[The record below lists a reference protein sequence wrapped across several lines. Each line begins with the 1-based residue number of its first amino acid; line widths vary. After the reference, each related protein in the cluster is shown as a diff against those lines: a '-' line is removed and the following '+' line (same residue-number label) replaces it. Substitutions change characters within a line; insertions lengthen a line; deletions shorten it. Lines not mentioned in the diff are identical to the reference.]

1 MATIDF
7 PAWYSAGV
15 FGGIACAL
23 LSAIAIATW
32 ALWRRRGVTGEV
44 IAALLVCVVASAL
57 DIGPLLWF
65 IYRLNVFGPTLGAG
79 EVGAAL
85 ALEALV
91 GWVAPLAAI
100 CWYSLLATPAAQ
112 VALAAQ
118 AAQRPPRQGA
128 VSPAAL
134 DDPARARAALA
145 DGQPWGLLTPL
156 DAAADAS
163 SARPIALIHALTL
176 IGREQDNDIVLD
188 DDDRVSR
195 RHAEL
200 RWERGRVEFA
210 DYGSLNGT
218 RINQQAV
225 RGRLPLRDGDVIELG
240 GRRYRLTLRADGAAG
255 VGAASGP
262 ANAAEPADAAMETR
276 KTASASGAF
285 SLGAPALQMT
295 LIQGASGAGQPTTWP
310 LAAPVVTIGRDSTC
324 GIALA
329 DPSISRQ
336 HAQITRQPVGYF
348 IADLQ
353 SSNGVAVNGA
363 RLSAPTQIF
372 AGDVV
377 SLGDVLLRCEQVPE
391 TQPAETQAEAAT
403 AKRPVPGSTS
413 SPASQPAE
421 APSFHL
427 RISPQWRVS
436 QSSRPRLAPPR
447 LAPTTR
453 ADEDARD

>member
-225 RGRLPLRDGDVIELG
+225 RGRLPLRDGDVIE
-240 GRRYRLTLRADGAAG
+240 
-255 VGAASGP
+255 P
-262 ANAAEPADAAMETR
+262 AQHLC
-276 KTASASGAF
+276 F
-285 SLGAPALQMT
+285 S
-295 LIQGASGAGQPTTWP
+295 
-310 LAAPVVTIGRDSTC
+310 
-324 GIALA
+324 
-329 DPSISRQ
+329 
-336 HAQITRQPVGYF
+336 
-348 IADLQ
+348 
-353 SSNGVAVNGA
+353 
-363 RLSAPTQIF
+363 
-372 AGDVV
+372 
-377 SLGDVLLRCEQVPE
+377 
-391 TQPAETQAEAAT
+391 
-403 AKRPVPGSTS
+403 
-413 SPASQPAE
+413 
-421 APSFHL
+421 
-427 RISPQWRVS
+427 
-436 QSSRPRLAPPR
+436 
-447 LAPTTR
+447 
-453 ADEDARD
+453 

>member
-1 MATIDF
+1 MVATDF

-44 IAALLVCVVASAL
+44 IAALLVCVVASAF
-57 DIGPLLWF
+57 DIGPLLW
-65 IYRLNVFGPTLGAG
+65 IMYRLNVFGPTLGAG
-79 EVGAAL
+79 EVSAAL
-85 ALEALV
+85 AMEALV

-112 VALAAQ
+112 VALAASV
-118 AAQRPPRQGA
+118 APRPSRQGA

-156 DAAADAS
+156 DATPDAS
-163 SARPIALIHALTL
+163 SARPIALTHALTL
-176 IGREQDNDIVLD
+176 IGREQDNDIVL

-218 RINQQAV
+218 RVNQQAV

-240 GRRYRLTLRADGAAG
+240 GRRYRLALRADERAETGAAPE
-255 VGAASGP
+255 AATS
-262 ANAAEPADAAMETR
+262 AEPGDADMETR

-295 LIQGASGAGQPTTWP
+295 LLQGTSGAGQPTTWP
-310 LAAPVVTIGRDSTC
+310 LAAPVVTIGRDPTC

-329 DPSISRQ
+329 DSSISRQ
-336 HAQITRQPVGYF
+336 HAQITRQPTGYF
-348 IADLQ
+348 IVDLQ
-353 SSNGVAVNGA
+353 SSNGVTVNGA

-377 SLGDVLLRCEQVPE
+377 ALGDAVLRCEQVPE
-391 TQPAETQAEAAT
+391 VAPAEQSAET
-403 AKRPVPGSTS
+403 PTTKRPTAGPSS
-413 SPASQPAE
+413 SPVSQPAE
-421 APSFHL
+421 APTFHL
-427 RISPQWRVS
+427 RISPQWRAS

-447 LAPTTR
+447 LAPAPR
-453 ADEDARD
+453 PDEDVRD